1 MGFYYYALLTAL
13 ITNTWIPTLG
23 DETALVLPNLRRDT
37 SYCSCAASFYKEE
50 NKFEES
56 IGVTRLSAEASVTPS
71 ANTTSYY
78 KCVVSFYKEENK
90 LGESIDV
97 TRLSAEASL
106 NLSANATTNTSYC
119 SGVASFYKEENK
131 LGESIDVKGL
141 STEASVTLSA
151 STTTNSSCVA
161 SFYKSHIYGKLVLVT
176 DGECRIRRMLI
187 GGNWNAIP
195 LFISCTQTR
204 KRCIIPFFQC

>member
-23 DETALVLPNLRRDT
+23 DEMALVLPNLRRDT
-37 SYCSCAASFYKEE
+37 GYCSCAASFYKEE

-56 IGVTRLSAEASVTPS
+56 IGVTRLSAEASVTLS

-97 TRLSAEASL
+97 KRLSAEASMT
-106 NLSANATTNTSYC
+106 LSANTTTNSSC
-119 SGVASFYKEENK
+119 VASFYKEENK
-131 LGESIDVKGL
+131 LGESIDLMSL
-141 STEASVTLSA
+141 SAEASVTLSA
-151 STTTNSSCVA
+151 NTTTNSSCVA
-161 SFYKSHIYGKLVLVT
+161 SFYKSHIYGKLVLVA

-204 KRCIIPFFQC
+204 KWCIIPFFQC